1 MTVTNAGRIDGA
13 VYGVRGYYEIP
24 DLTNQS
30 GGVISGTI
38 GAGISLEDSAGTI
51 TNQTGGL
58 IESAQGDG
66 VSVGGYGTSYK
77 TATFA
82 NAGLVRGGAAGV
94 SVANG
99 RLQQLTNSGT
109 IEYSGAGVGPALK
122 VANGAILDRVT
133 NTGKIGDI
141 VNEATLGDGTVL
153 ALSSTGAGA
162 TIGILTNSGTIN
174 GGMTVA
180 NQDLFIHGTQGNFY
194 ATNAG
199 SFDGGTITVSNGSL
213 TFASGNSLLGADVV
227 VADVAGTAGAGTM
240 TNAGTLLLVGAQSL
254 DGSFTQTASGAFLS
268 AIQGTSS
275 YGRLAATGLASF
287 DGTLDLV
294 DSGSILAA
302 GQTYELFTFGSSIG
316 DFASLSVLG
325 TTLAPLGSGQWGY
338 GSLILS
344 EIWTSTSM
352 SLSISAVPEIDPASA
367 GSVLALLLGAL
378 GLLDSHVRRRR
389 IA

>member
-1 MTVTNAGRIDGA
+1 M
-13 VYGVRGYYEIP
+13 
-24 DLTNQS
+24 L
-30 GGVISGTI
+30 
-38 GAGISLEDSAGTI
+38 
-51 TNQTGGL
+51 
-58 IESAQGDG
+58 
-66 VSVGGYGTSYK
+66 
-77 TATFA
+77 
-82 NAGLVRGGAAGV
+82 
-94 SVANG
+94 
-99 RLQQLTNSGT
+99 
-109 IEYSGAGVGPALK
+109 
-122 VANGAILDRVT
+122 
-133 NTGKIGDI
+133 
-141 VNEATLGDGTVL
+141 
-153 ALSSTGAGA
+153 
-162 TIGILTNSGTIN
+162 
-174 GGMTVA
+174 
-180 NQDLFIHGTQGNFY
+180 
-194 ATNAG
+194 
-199 SFDGGTITVSNGSL
+199 GGTITVSNGSL